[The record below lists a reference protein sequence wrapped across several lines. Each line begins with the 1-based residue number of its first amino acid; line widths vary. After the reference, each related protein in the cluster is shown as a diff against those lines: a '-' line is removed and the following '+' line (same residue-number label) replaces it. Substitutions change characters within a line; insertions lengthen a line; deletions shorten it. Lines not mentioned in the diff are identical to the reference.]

1 MAEGKRLDLVIIGG
15 GPGGYVAA
23 IRAAQLGLRTAVVEK
38 DRLGGTCLHVGCIPT
53 KALLRT
59 AELARLMRRAGEFGL
74 NISGDMH
81 LDLTRAM
88 ERKAAVVDRQHKGV
102 QGLMKRHHIE
112 VLHGFGRIER
122 EGRVVV
128 QADEGEQTLE
138 CDHIIVATGS
148 APKMLPGLE
157 ADGEWIFTSDEIL
170 DIDFVPDSIAI
181 LGAGAVGVEFATMFS
196 AFGSRVTLVEMLP
209 RIVPLEDE
217 DMSRQLA
224 RAFVQEGIDVRT
236 KTKVQSV
243 GIEQERVQITAEGSD
258 GAVSKLDA
266 DALLV
271 AVGRRPLTEGIGLE
285 TVGLQTERGF
295 IRVDDHMR
303 TAHPKVFAIGDV
315 TGRWLLAHAASAQG
329 VLAVEVIAGKSPPP
343 WDDDRVPAGTFSHP
357 EIGSVGLSEEKARA
371 RGHDVSVAK
380 YLFRANGKA
389 ACLGEDLGIAKV
401 VLDTRTGRVLGAHLI
416 GPGATDIIAEVSLAV
431 TMGATESD
439 IGHTIHAH
447 PTLPEVVKEATE
459 AAAGHGIHS

>member
-1 MAEGKRLDLVIIGG
+1 MAEGNRFDVVIIGG

-38 DRLGGTCLHVGCIPT
+38 DKLGGTCLHVGCIPT

-59 AELARLMRRAGEFGL
+59 AELARLMRRAEEFGL
-74 NISGDMH
+74 DISGNMR
-81 LDLTRAM
+81 LNLARAM

-112 VLHGFGRIER
+112 VFHGFGRIDGA
-122 EGRVVV
+122 GRVLVE
-128 QADEGEQTLE
+128 AGAGEQVLE

-148 APKMLPGLE
+148 APKMLPRLE

-196 AFGSRVTLVEMLP
+196 AFGSKVTLIEMLP

-224 RAFVQEGIDVRT
+224 RAFAQEGIDVRT
-236 KTKVQSV
+236 STKVESV
-243 GIEQERVQITAEGSD
+243 SVREERVQITAAGEGGEASTF
-258 GAVSKLDA
+258 DA

-285 TVGLQTERGF
+285 TVGLETEGGF

-303 TAHPKVFAIGDV
+303 TARPSVFAIGDV

-329 VLAVEVIAGKSPPP
+329 VLAAEVIAGKSPPP

-371 RGHDVSVAK
+371 RGHNVSVAK

-389 ACLGEDLGIAKV
+389 ACLGEDLGMVKV
-401 VLDTRTGRVLGAHLI
+401 VLDAESGCVLGAHLI
-416 GPGATDIIAEVSLAV
+416 GPGATDIIAEVCLAV

-439 IGHTIHAH
+439 IGRTIHAH
-447 PTLPEVVKEATE
+447 PTLPEVVKEATQ